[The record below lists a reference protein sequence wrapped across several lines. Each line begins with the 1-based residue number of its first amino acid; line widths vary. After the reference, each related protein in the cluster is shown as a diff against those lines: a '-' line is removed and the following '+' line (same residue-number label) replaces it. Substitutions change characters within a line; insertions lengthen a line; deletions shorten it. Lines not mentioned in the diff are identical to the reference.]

1 MLHELWLEFLAREAQ
16 QQGQRE
22 RAAQEAKKDFAAAI
36 HGLTIT

>member
-22 RAAQEAKKDFAAAI
+22 RAAQERKEVFAAAI
-36 HGLTIT
+36 HGPTIA